1 MRKAMS
7 TVASTNVESAYACL
21 IKMALVLNKK
31 AANKAKIEPH
41 CVALSLIM
49 KNAVEQ
55 GGCKKSDTS
64 RAHKCKLYDK

>member
-1 MRKAMS
+1 
-7 TVASTNVESAYACL
+7 
-21 IKMALVLNKK
+21 MALVLNKK

-64 RAHKCKLYDK
+64 RAHKYKLYDG